1 MLTAR
6 VHPGESNSSYMLQGA
21 LNFLLSDTREA
32 ALLRHHFIFRLVPM
46 LNPDGVIYGNY
57 RCSLL
62 GVDLNR
68 RWKAPSRFLHPTV
81 FYTKKMMQSFGEMNE
96 LLLYCDM
103 HGHSMKK
110 NVFMYACRVEPP
122 SHTSN
127 SLIHLF
133 PRLFS
138 KTNPIFVYS
147 DCHFRLEPSK
157 QSTGRMVVF
166 QEFGVLNS
174 YTLEASFYGP
184 KTKAQLAGSLPAE
197 TEDFDAHMN
206 TSHMESIGRDLCKV
220 MVVFTSNKMLRFQI
234 NGIQSPKQ
242 VGMMEEK
249 QGEEQV
255 LNVQS
260 AMEVIAET
268 GTQLNIGGNRLDT
281 ESDGGSDSLGSDND
295 DQKQAFLYQQKQGKK
310 TQKVTKRRSLSH
322 IRRSGV
328 RPKSSYKR
336 LTTEAS
342 PAPVRVKTP
351 VTTSVKNSR
360 ELPRPGSQRQINRI
374 YKMCR

>member
-1 MLTAR
+1 
-6 VHPGESNSSYMLQGA
+6 
-21 LNFLLSDTREA
+21 
-32 ALLRHHFIFRLVPM
+32 
-46 LNPDGVIYGNY
+46 
-57 RCSLL
+57 
-62 GVDLNR
+62 
-68 RWKAPSRFLHPTV
+68 
-81 FYTKKMMQSFGEMNE
+81 
-96 LLLYCDM
+96 
-103 HGHSMKK
+103 
-110 NVFMYACRVEPP
+110 
-122 SHTSN
+122 
-127 SLIHLF
+127 
-133 PRLFS
+133 
-138 KTNPIFVYS
+138 
-147 DCHFRLEPSK
+147 
-157 QSTGRMVVF
+157 
-166 QEFGVLNS
+166 
-174 YTLEASFYGP
+174 
-184 KTKAQLAGSLPAE
+184 
-197 TEDFDAHMN
+197 MN